1 MSNLLHKFTDES
13 KLAKTKRKDIRSHYK
28 LMYNTARA
36 IKNKN
41 LVEAKKYLKDV
52 QEHKAIVPFMRYNGS
67 TSRHR
72 GVLRMTDGLQQKGRW
87 PKKSSEIVYKMLL
100 NLENNA
106 NLRNLDTDNLTI
118 QHVQCNIAQV
128 GRRRTY
134 RAHGRVGRWNSS
146 NCHLQ
151 LIVGEKET
159 EVRKFAKD

>member
-1 MSNLLHKFTDES
+1 
-13 KLAKTKRKDIRSHYK
+13 
-28 LMYNTARA
+28 
-36 IKNKN
+36 
-41 LVEAKKYLKDV
+41 
-52 QEHKAIVPFMRYNGS
+52 
-67 TSRHR
+67 
-72 GVLRMTDGLQQKGRW
+72 
-87 PKKSSEIVYKMLL
+87 MLL

-146 NCHLQ
+146 NCHVQ

-159 EVRKFAKD
+159 EVRKFAKDYKALKLSKKDMANKKIEFGEN